1 MDLLARNMPAVLYCA
16 SVRKI
21 KSGHQVE
28 GIDPRPY
35 MGSEVRTAQTNDNP
49 TGAVLALG
57 GTAEMAT

>member
-1 MDLLARNMPAVLYCA
+1 MPAVLYCA

-35 MGSEVRTAQTNDNP
+35 MGSEVRTAQTNDNS